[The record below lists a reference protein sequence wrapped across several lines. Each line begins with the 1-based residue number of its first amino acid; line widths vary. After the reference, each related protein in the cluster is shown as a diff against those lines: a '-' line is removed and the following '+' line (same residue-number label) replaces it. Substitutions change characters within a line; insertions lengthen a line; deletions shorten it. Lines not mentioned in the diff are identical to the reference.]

1 MFALDSVNRL
11 RGDTQLSQLDEQ
23 RRGALA
29 EMGRIRHRASNDTK
43 ALQLALNR
51 MGSFHRSSRP

>member
-29 EMGRIRHRASNDTK
+29 EMGLTRHRASNDAK

-51 MGSFHRSSRP
+51 VGSFPR